1 MEAFPIIRMKYAE
14 DEPALSNH
22 THPACELIFVKQG
35 AARITIGGREY
46 EAGPGS
52 LVLLGALEQHE
63 LTVTA
68 RPYVRYFCILSPQAL
83 EQRGIDPALA
93 TVFKN
98 RPYHFSHCLKLKH
111 PEPVETLL
119 QQMEQEYANRAPYA
133 DQMMLDLLEALL
145 ICLYRESP
153 EHFFRPETAMATKV
167 WEVQR
172 YLEAHYAESVS
183 IAALAAERYVSP
195 DHLAR
200 SFKELTGYSPK
211 QYLSENRLLH
221 GRQMLLQT
229 GLPVGTVAFRCGFPD
244 TNNFI
249 RTFKRRYGV
258 TPKQFQQSHFS
269 DSHHTANEQ
278 K

>member
-35 AARITIGGREY
+35 AARLTIDGREY
-46 EAGPGS
+46 EAGPGT

-63 LTVTA
+63 LEITA
-68 RPYVRYFCILSPQAL
+68 RPYVRYFCIFSPQAL

-98 RPYHFSHCLKLKH
+98 RPYHFSHCLKLKN
-111 PEPVETLL
+111 PEAVEKLL
-119 QQMEQEYANRAPYA
+119 QQMEQEYMGRAPYA
-133 DQMMLDLLEALL
+133 DQMALDLLEALL

-153 EHFFRPETAMATKV
+153 GHFFRPETAMDTKV

-172 YLEAHYAESVS
+172 YLEAHYAEPVS

-221 GRQMLLQT
+221 SRQMLLQT
-229 GLPVGTVAFRCGFPD
+229 SLPVGTVAFRCGFPD
-244 TNNFI
+244 ANNFI

-258 TPKQFQQSHFS
+258 TPKQFQQSRSSGF
-269 DSHHTANEQ
+269 HHTANGE